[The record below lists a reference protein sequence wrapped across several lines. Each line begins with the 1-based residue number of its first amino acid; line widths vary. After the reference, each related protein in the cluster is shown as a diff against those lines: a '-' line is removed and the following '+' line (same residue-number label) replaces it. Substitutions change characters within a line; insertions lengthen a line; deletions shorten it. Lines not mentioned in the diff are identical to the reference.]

1 METIFGFVA
10 GYIAGAQDGPEG
22 LKRLRE
28 SLKAIMSSSEVRR
41 LAGEALTVG
50 EAVARRAASQG
61 MGGLG
66 GSVGGVT
73 DMLVRR
79 ATAAVAKPDGSRA
92 A

>member
-22 LKRLRE
+22 FKRLRE
-28 SLKAIMSSSEVRR
+28 SVRAIIGSPEVRR
-41 LAGEALTVG
+41 LAGEALTMG

-61 MGGLG
+61 LGSLG
-66 GSVGGVT
+66 GQVGTVT
-73 DMLVRR
+73 DALVHR
-79 ATAAVAKPDGSRA
+79 ATASGRPGSRA

>member
-10 GYIAGAQDGPEG
+10 GYIAGTQDGPDG
-22 LKRLRE
+22 LKRLRA
-28 SLKAIMSSSEVRR
+28 SLKEIMNSAEVRR
-41 LAGEALTVG
+41 LAGEALTMG

-61 MGGLG
+61 LGSLG

-73 DMLVRR
+73 DMVVHRV
-79 ATAAVAKPDGSRA
+79 TAAVAKRDGSRA